1 MADDWTY
8 STQPAP
14 NTSVPVASP
23 KNDGWSYSSNG
34 QEPGI
39 SVQKST
45 YVEPRGIQSEQIPGV
60 TPPKRKGLAPDEE
73 VYFDYEKPETIQV
86 KRLTPAEEG
95 LVASYIQSQAGKKD
109 FSYEKYRDWFRAN
122 VQTPGLEPVND
133 PAFIKSV
140 QSGTGFTSAVDY
152 GNVDQQALEA
162 DKAERDAMKDAF
174 GETVDKDQS
183 VFGREYQ
190 ESVQYGFPGLIGRWG
205 NDFFDT
211 GKEELRKA
219 YPGQSDEW
227 YEQKSDE
234 LIRKTQRAIRDYYAE
249 ASDKDPVW
257 KDRPGL
263 NMQQRL
269 VANAPRV
276 FAGLLGNLGGSVG
289 PESLMLPGS
298 SVAGRVGGQVAIGGA
313 SELGY
318 ELADVA
324 EGVSDKVHPENIA
337 AAATLGGLFQTS
349 VEGLGGLLRSGRT
362 GDAEYSRAVQNAL
375 DTGASRAEI
384 DAISAQYGK
393 EPFGPELDEVLPP
406 RAAPEAQPRGVEG
419 EEGLPGPM
427 AMEGE
432 AGIQGPRYTPK
443 PEGPPKI
450 TADAV
455 VERVNKI
462 AKDWKNS
469 PAVEVVNSVDDIVDP
484 VIKGSIDDPT
494 NTLGFLGE
502 DGKVRIIAGNL
513 KSEAEIPAI
522 LFHEALG
529 HHGLAQKFGDDLDG
543 LLTRMYESGGKFKNA
558 VDEFLDSRPD
568 YASAYADDPNPK
580 ARIVEEILAGRSES
594 GIAVPPNILAK
605 AKHYLKEL
613 GRKMGLNI
621 EFNDLEVRTILGMA
635 HDATI
640 NGKPTAASN
649 GFRYSME
656 GQKFT
661 KDTVIDDRF
670 KREDTLLRREVKKK
684 NTEKSY
690 EDWQRDWE
698 FDNFIDELEAQRP
711 IGTTEQFE
719 DLSGRG
725 REGPVVQTYTNE
737 ELMQRLA
744 NGGPRYMKRPSTE
757 ASEASRSGD
766 RIRLTTKNVKRGTPP
781 GNAAKTFL
789 RELGIYN
796 NLELMEMSMSEA
808 IERASRLGVDRDWL
822 DYFNDAKWNPETK
835 NIDTPTPQPDM
846 SRYLPKVK
854 YMKREAGPGSE
865 GMSTDMS
872 RRAADEA
879 GSPYTGMGKVRSN
892 RPDVTTILEE
902 AAPTRDQQ
910 SWDEWIDAS
919 KQVRKSAEKHSKD
932 LKKGIGSEPAD
943 IIAARVGALNLA
955 NRISDL
961 SKKIGQGMGT
971 EHDKYTLAQ
980 EMVKLAALEDAIAG
994 VVGNAARIQNSMKI
1008 EIASDTATNRAIR
1021 YMSKNL
1027 GSLEDVDGI
1036 ARRINEFQDNPEAV
1050 QQLAKDALKP
1060 LPEDYITSFRYTAM
1074 LSGLGTPVK
1083 AVVGTMS
1090 NMLFENTKDAVA
1102 VGLGALKRPFTDSER
1117 LTAREW
1123 GARNVAMVKSII
1135 EATKAAG
1142 KSYVAGQ
1149 AVNAPDR
1156 LDIGHVSLPVSIVT
1170 EYPKRT
1176 LAAIDGFFR
1185 EIIRGG
1191 EINGLAVR
1199 QALKEGL
1206 EPESPEWN
1214 ARIDELITN
1223 PTKEMEDIATK
1234 KADLQQLLDNDSRI
1248 LKGMETLTRRTT
1260 DMNAVDRTI
1269 RFAVQNIFPFTRNID
1284 NIMRQTLRNS
1294 PIGFFSKNVQ
1304 ADLKAGGARRDQA
1317 LARIIVGSTL
1327 LYFAGEYAANGL
1339 ATGQG
1344 NTNLDMEALNAAA
1357 GRPANSVK
1365 IGDEWVSLE
1374 GFDAISAPFNA
1385 AASARIAWDK
1395 GEIDDKTY
1403 LTRMLKATGAIA
1415 SSLYDT
1421 TIIEQMDKFTGLFDK
1436 RNQNTELAVS
1446 LPASF
1451 VPAAVRQYT
1460 QWGEDRASLDTRGD
1474 KSFGDRVVGRT
1485 LSGLPEGIRT
1495 WIAEKLDFGE
1505 MPQKMDVFGRGVR
1518 REGDPLAAAT
1528 GIGRGTVEDMD
1539 PGVQEVLRLSEKFGK
1554 ALVTKTED
1562 EFTVDGE
1569 KIKLSPT
1576 ERQQWQYLAGQLI
1589 LEEINGALKDPVWPT
1604 LSDEE
1609 KADEIKL
1616 IVKDSKKDVKDEIF
1630 AKYLEPEEE
1639 EGVDDGFI
1647 YE

>member
-484 VIKGSIDDPT
+484 VIKGSIDEPT

-690 EDWQRDWE
+690 EDWQRNWE

-744 NGGPRYMKRPSTE
+744 NGGPRYMKR
-757 ASEASRSGD
+757 
-766 RIRLTTKNVKRGTPP
+766 
-781 GNAAKTFL
+781 
-789 RELGIYN
+789 
-796 NLELMEMSMSEA
+796 
-808 IERASRLGVDRDWL
+808 
-822 DYFNDAKWNPETK
+822 
-835 NIDTPTPQPDM
+835 Q
-846 SRYLPKVK
+846 
-854 YMKREAGPGSE
+854 AGPGSE
-865 GMSTDMS
+865 GTSSDMS